1 MLYHASWK
9 STSQA
14 GRRQERNH
22 HQSPVTSLPA
32 WSIKGRETSPLNL
45 VLPPPHIIVMHWW
58 CSRQVVSGSCNPM
71 DCKAIVHARL
81 LWLWILQPRI
91 LEWIAISFSRG
102 SSWPRN
108 WTWVSCIVGRFWT
121 DWAMREAPFTMHYII
136 LIIIIKRKNISLQ

>member
-1 MLYHASWK
+1 MQDGRTGNRDHLANCSDWEIFQQRGSTHSPKFPLEGAQVSIPKSWSRLSQCYTMHAGNLPAQ
-9 STSQA
+9 TQA

-81 LWLWILQPRI
+81 L
-91 LEWIAISFSRG
+91 
-102 SSWPRN
+102 
-108 WTWVSCIVGRFWT
+108 
-121 DWAMREAPFTMHYII
+121 
-136 LIIIIKRKNISLQ
+136 

>member
-1 MLYHASWK
+1 MHPGNLPAQ
-9 STSQA
+9 TQA